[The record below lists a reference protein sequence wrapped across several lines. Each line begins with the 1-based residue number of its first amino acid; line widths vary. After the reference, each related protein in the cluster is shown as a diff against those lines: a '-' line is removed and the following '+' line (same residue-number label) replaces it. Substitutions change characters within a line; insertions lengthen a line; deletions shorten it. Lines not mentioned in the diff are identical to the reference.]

1 MADNETTLKLKA
13 DISDLK
19 KQFQQAQRTVRSA
32 NAEFQAATVG
42 MDNWAESAD
51 GLQAKVNQLT
61 SVLGAEETKLN
72 NLQEQY
78 NKTAQLMGENSVGA
92 QELLIRLNKQKV
104 AVANVSAELQKWQT
118 SLDNVGKENT
128 DVVSVMQ
135 KQEAELAELKDEYT
149 KVVFEQGKNS
159 AAAKELKEEI
169 TQLSGALS
177 KNKEGY
183 SLARKEADKLDKSL
197 DDSGDAAD
205 KASEGFTVMK
215 GALADL
221 IAEGI
226 QAAADALF
234 DMTKELLN
242 AEGAYKNF
250 QAQTGKTA
258 DEMSEFKEQINEV
271 YKSKLGESLDDVAD
285 AMAKVAQN
293 TKETDPTKIKELT
306 ENALILRDTF
316 GYEVQESMR
325 AVNML
330 MDQFG
335 ITGDEAFN
343 LIVQGAQNGL
353 DKNGDMLDSINEY
366 SVHYK
371 QMGYDAD
378 DFFNSL
384 ANGTEAGTFSVDK
397 LGDAMKEF
405 GIRTKDTAE
414 STTEGFE
421 LLGLNATQMRKEF
434 AKGGE
439 SAQKATKKTIKAL
452 FAMEDEVKQNQAG
465 VALFGT
471 MWEDLGKEGVKA
483 LLETEG
489 ALSTTKK
496 SMAEIKELR
505 YDDVMTQ
512 LEALGRQ
519 IQVDILLP
527 VIEKGLPQLKE
538 GIKWVSNNIN
548 TLVPIVATLGAAMAT
563 AFVVNK
569 VALFVQSIQSLIT
582 VMKTLTTVTNV
593 QNAATKG
600 AAASQAALNA
610 TNPFGWVALAITAL
624 TALIPLI
631 INLVSDSTDLA
642 AEYAKLSG
650 EEKKLRDETNKLT
663 DAYNDWNESKNKTI
677 ANTSSEFAYYNEL
690 KNELSDIV
698 DENGKIKK
706 GYEDRATVITGILS
720 EALGIEI
727 EITDGVI
734 QKYGELKQSIEQVI
748 TAKKAEAM
756 LNALE
761 QDYITAIQNK
771 TAALQNYTANQKLLT
786 EQTGELNTAKAELDR
801 LMDEGIVGYAEANG
815 MLVDSIDTQRAYEKE
830 LENARQK
837 VHGLNEKVAE
847 QIRTTEESE
856 ETYLGYIST
865 IENYEGVTAAIVSGD
880 TKKITASLLLLEKGF
895 ITAENGTEKSL
906 ERQTENYKAELAN
919 LKQAIK
925 DKTPGVTQEQVNQM
939 EALVKKSEAE
949 LKKFAPKAEE
959 QGEKGGESFGEG
971 IENKKETVKKDAEKV
986 AEKAEEGLE
995 EADAESTG
1003 EDLIDGFSKGME
1015 NKEESLWTKAWNLG
1029 KSALGAIK
1037 DAIDSNSPS
1046 KEAMKIGGFFT
1057 EGLGIGIENGAEEI
1071 ANTVGNLAD
1080 TMLGEFESDKIYD
1093 SLIDS
1098 VEEAYDDRLD
1108 AIEKAL
1114 ADEVK
1119 AFKKKQEKETKI
1131 LDEAIDRELRHHE
1144 QAHQRKLALIDEE
1157 YTEKLKLVDEETY
1170 SKIKAIEDEIAG
1182 IEATTEEEEKALKEA
1197 EQQKRIAELEQRI
1210 REAETIEERREAET
1224 ELAEYKAEL
1233 ARAQLLEERQLR
1245 IDNLKAERE
1254 KIEENAEAE
1263 KAAIQEEYDKQ
1274 VEFANAGYDA
1284 TIETLEKQWEARRE
1298 NLETEQEAALD
1309 NLQERHDKYLENV
1322 KKQQD
1327 AELESLKLLKEEA
1340 LAMLDEIAA
1349 EQQAKAEAFR
1359 EMISGWSKNWNV
1371 AGSEEVGE
1379 DVSTGFSNG
1388 VNSGGS
1394 IARKAGWRIGTAAL
1408 DGLRESTDTHS
1419 PSRAAMAIGEF
1430 FAQGLGLGIEEGED
1444 GVIKA
1449 IKDLAAD
1456 IAETL
1461 NKELDFKT
1469 DLLSPLSAD
1478 VGELTGRSFKSNAIA
1493 GESKNVTNVT
1503 NFYQTNNSPKALS
1516 RIEIYRQ
1523 TKNQLNF
1530 AGGVK

>member
-1 MADNETTLKLKA
+1 MADNEATLKLKA

-42 MDNWAESAD
+42 MDNWAASAD

-72 NLQEQY
+72 SLQEQY
-78 NKTAQLMGENSVGA
+78 DKTVQLMGKNSVGA
-92 QELLIRLNKQKV
+92 QELEIKLNKQKV

-118 SLDNVGKENT
+118 SLDNVGKEST
-128 DVVSVMQ
+128 DIVSVMQ
-135 KQEAELAELKDEYT
+135 KQEAELESLKDEYT
-149 KVVFEQGKNS
+149 KIVFEQGKNS

-169 TQLSGALS
+169 TQLSGALA

-197 DDSGDAAD
+197 DDSGDAAE
-205 KASEGFTVMK
+205 KAKEGFTVMK

-221 IAEGI
+221 IADGI
-226 QAAADALF
+226 QAAVGALV
-234 DMTKELLN
+234 DMTKELMN

-258 DEMSEFKEQINEV
+258 DEMTEFKEQINEI
-271 YKSKLGESLDDVAD
+271 YKSDLGESLDDVAE

-306 ENALILRDTF
+306 ENALVLRDTF
-316 GYEVQESMR
+316 GYDVQESMR

-384 ANGTEAGTFSVDK
+384 ANGTEEGTFSVDK

-414 STTEGFE
+414 STNEGFE
-421 LLGLNATQMRKEF
+421 LLGLNAEVMRKEF

-452 FAMEDEVKQNQAG
+452 FEMEDEVKQNQAG

-471 MWEDLGKEGVKA
+471 MWEDLGKEGVEA
-483 LLETEG
+483 LMNTEG
-489 ALSTTKK
+489 ALATTKK
-496 SMAEIKELR
+496 SMEEIKELR

-512 LEALGRQ
+512 LSALGRQ
-519 IQVDILLP
+519 IQVDVLLP
-527 VIEKGLPQLKE
+527 VIEQALPKVKE
-538 GIKWVSNNIN
+538 GITWISQNIN
-548 TLVPIVATLGAAMAT
+548 TLVPIVGTLGAAMAT
-563 AFVVNK
+563 AFVINK
-569 VALFVQSIQSLIT
+569 IAVFAQSIQGLIGLVRT
-582 VMKTLTTVTNV
+582 MTTVTKAQTV
-593 QNAATKG
+593 ATK
-600 AAASQAALNA
+600 AEAVAQTTLNA
-610 TNPFGWVALAITAL
+610 TNPFGWVALAVTAL
-624 TALIPLI
+624 ATLIPLI
-631 INLVSDSTDLA
+631 VNLANGSTDLSE
-642 AEYAKLSG
+642 EYAKLNS

-663 DAYNDWNESKNKTI
+663 AAYNDWNESKNKTI
-677 ANTSSEFAYYNEL
+677 SNTNAEFAYYDEL
-690 KNELSDIV
+690 KNELSGIV

-734 QKYGELKQSIEQVI
+734 QKYGELKQSIAEVI

-756 LNALE
+756 LNSLE
-761 QDYITAIQNK
+761 QEYITAIQHK
-771 TAALQNYTANQKLLT
+771 TTALQNYTANQKLLT
-786 EQTGELNTAKAELDR
+786 EQTAELNTAKADLQKLQED
-801 LMDEGIVGYAEANG
+801 GYAKWAEENGLMLSAESTIQLWKKANDEA
-815 MLVDSIDTQRAYEKE
+815 RE
-830 LENARQK
+830 K

-847 QIRTTEESE
+847 QIRVTEDSE

-880 TKKITASLLLLEKGF
+880 TEKITNSLVLLEKGF

-906 ERQTENYKAELAN
+906 ERQTENYKTELAN

-925 DKTPGVTQEQVNQM
+925 DKTPGVTQEQVDQM
-939 EALVKKSEAE
+939 EELVKKSEAE
-949 LKKFAPKAEE
+949 LAKFAPKAEK

-971 IENKKETVKKDAEKV
+971 IENEKETVKKDAEKV

-1015 NKEESLWTKAWNLG
+1015 NKEESLWSKAWNLG

-1046 KEAMKIGGFFT
+1046 KEAMEIGGFFT
-1057 EGLGIGIENGAEEI
+1057 DGLGIGIENGADEV
-1071 ANTVGNLAD
+1071 ANKVGKVAD
-1080 TMLGEFESDKIYD
+1080 KMLGKMNHEAIYD
-1093 SLIDS
+1093 NLIET

-1108 AIEKAL
+1108 SIRKAL
-1114 ADEVK
+1114 DNEVK
-1119 AFKKKQEKETKI
+1119 EFEKKQAKESKV
-1131 LDEAIDRELRHHE
+1131 LDEAIDKELRHHE

-1170 SKIKAIEDEIAG
+1170 SKVKAIEDEIAG
-1182 IEATTEEEEKALKEA
+1182 INATTEAEEKAIKEA
-1197 EQQKRIAELEQRI
+1197 EQKKRIAELEEQI
-1210 REAETIEERREAET
+1210 RTAETVEERKAAEA
-1224 ELAEYKAEL
+1224 ELAEYKAEI
-1233 ARAQLLEERQLR
+1233 AREQLLEERQLR
-1245 IDNLKAERE
+1245 IDTLNAE
-1254 KIEENAEAE
+1254 KKQIQDNAEAE

-1274 VEFANAGYDA
+1274 VEFANAGYEA
-1284 TIETLEKQWEARRE
+1284 TIETLEQQWEARRTA
-1298 NLETEQEAALD
+1298 LEQEQDLALD
-1309 NLQERHDKYLENV
+1309 NLQARHDKYLENV
-1322 KKQQD
+1322 QKQLD
-1327 AELESLKLLKEEA
+1327 KELESLKLQEEAA
-1340 LAMLDEIAA
+1340 LAMLERINLVKTY
-1349 EQQAKAEAFR
+1349 E
-1359 EMISGWSKNWNV
+1359 
-1371 AGSEEVGE
+1371 
-1379 DVSTGFSNG
+1379 TGK
-1388 VNSGGS
+1388 S
-1394 IARKAGWRIGTAAL
+1394 ILEGLKKGLADGTGAVFGAGWNLGVAAL
-1408 DGLRESTDTHS
+1408 NGLKESTDTHS
-1419 PSRAAMAIGEF
+1419 PSRAAMAIGEY
-1430 FAQGLGLGIEEGED
+1430 FAQGLGLGIEDGED
-1444 GVIKA
+1444 GIIRS
-1449 IKDLAAD
+1449 IKDLASD
-1456 IAETL
+1456 ISDTL
-1461 NKELDFKT
+1461 REELNFDT

-1478 VGELTGRSFKSNAIA
+1478 VGELTGRGFKSNAVT
-1493 GESKNVTNVT
+1493 GETKNISNVT

-1516 RIEIYRQ
+1516 RTEIYRQ
-1523 TKNQLNF
+1523 TQNQLRL
-1530 AGGVK
+1530 AGGGK